1 MKPVQIEY
9 TLDAAELEQP
19 VEVLINVTYF
29 HETPPNRR
37 TWDSDVDYHGYYEI
51 TFNILHAD
59 GTPAPELD
67 AIITK
72 EEVQDIEQAVLNEMS
87 EDA

>member
-9 TLDAAELEQP
+9 TLDAAQLEEP

-29 HETPPNRR
+29 HDSPPNRR
-37 TWDSDVDYHGYYEI
+37 SWDSDVDYHGYCEI
-51 TFNILHAD
+51 VFNLLHAD

-67 AIITK
+67 AMLTK
-72 EEVQDIEQAVLNEMS
+72 AEIKDIEQAVVNEMT
-87 EDA
+87 EA

>member
-9 TLDAAELEQP
+9 TLDAAQLQEP
-19 VEVLINVTYF
+19 VDVLINVTYF
-29 HETPPNRR
+29 HESPPNRNS
-37 TWDSDVDYHGYYEI
+37 WDSDVDYHGYCEI

-67 AIITK
+67 AILSKAEI
-72 EEVQDIEQAVLNEMS
+72 QDIEELVQSEMT
-87 EDA
+87 EA